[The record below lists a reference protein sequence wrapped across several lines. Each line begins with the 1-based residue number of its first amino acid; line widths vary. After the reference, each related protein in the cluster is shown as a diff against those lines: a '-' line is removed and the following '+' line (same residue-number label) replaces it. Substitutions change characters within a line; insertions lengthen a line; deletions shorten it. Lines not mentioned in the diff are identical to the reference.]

1 MKRRPT
7 RNTQPV
13 NPQRIGGTFVD
24 YLLSKGH
31 STASV
36 EAERRQL
43 GYFFTWCDQEGMEPE
58 EAGYR
63 DLLAYVAHLR
73 KNGGAERSR
82 GVKPITMQKYMGTF
96 RHFFAWQVKTGRRDD
111 NPARDIDI
119 QDIQRK
125 VLQMILT
132 RQELERNY
140 KSYGTKELK
149 EEQQAQNWAKASALA
164 TKRNKAIL
172 GLLVFQGLTSHEVAA
187 LTVKSLELRAGKVH
201 VEGGRRHNGR
211 TLTLEAAQ
219 VMDLM
224 EYTLQT
230 RPALLKLG
238 GKGTDALFTST
249 GKGSS
254 LNNTLHK
261 LLEQITK
268 LEPKVKTLQQ
278 LRASVITHWIK
289 TLNLREAQHRAG
301 HRYVSSTEAYLIND
315 LEGLAED
322 VARFHPIG

>member
-1 MKRRPT
+1 M
-7 RNTQPV
+7 
-13 NPQRIGGTFVD
+13 GTFGD
-24 YLLSKGH
+24 HLLSKGH
-31 STASV
+31 SKASV

-43 GYFFTWCDQEGMEPE
+43 GYFMTWCDQEDMEPE

-63 DLLAYVAHLR
+63 DLLAYVQSLR
-73 KNGGAERSR
+73 KKGTI
-82 GVKPITMQKYMGTF
+82 KPITLQKYIGTLK
-96 RHFFAWQVKTGRRDD
+96 HFFAWQIKSGKRED

-125 VLQMILT
+125 QLHVILT
-132 RQELERNY
+132 RQELERIYERCGNPQHVNA
-140 KSYGTKELK
+140 STRNGS
-149 EEQQAQNWAKASALA
+149 AQNWAKASALA
-164 TKRNKAIL
+164 TKRNKAIV
-172 GLLVFQGLTSHEVAA
+172 GLLVFQGLSSHELQA

-211 TLTLEAAQ
+211 SLTLEAAQ

-230 RPALLKLG
+230 RSELLKLS
-238 GKGTDALFTST
+238 GKNSEALFVSV
-249 GKGSS
+249 GAGSK
-254 LNNTLHK
+254 LNNTLNK
-261 LLEQITK
+261 LLAQITK

>member
-1 MKRRPT
+1 MS
-7 RNTQPV
+7 
-13 NPQRIGGTFVD
+13 TFGD

-31 STASV
+31 TTQTVATEQRELARFMV
-36 EAERRQL
+36 
-43 GYFFTWCDQEGMEPE
+43 WCDQENMEPE
-58 EAGYR
+58 DAGYR
-63 DLLAYVAHLR
+63 DLLAYVQSLR
-73 KNGGAERSR
+73 KKGT
-82 GVKPITMQKYMGTF
+82 VKPITLQKYMGTL
-96 RHFFAWQVKTGRRDD
+96 RHFFAWQVKTGKRED
-111 NPARDIDI
+111 NPAIDIDI

-125 VLQMILT
+125 VLQVMLT
-132 RQELERNY
+132 RTELERIYQNY
-140 KSYGTKELK
+140 GAKELN

-172 GLLVFQGLTSHEVAA
+172 GLLVFQGLTSHEIAA
-187 LTVKSLELRAGKVH
+187 LTLKSLELRAGKVH
-201 VEGGRRHNGR
+201 VEEGRRHNGR
-211 TLTLEAAQ
+211 SLTLEAAQ

-230 RPALLKLG
+230 RPELLKL
-238 GKGTDALFTST
+238 T
-249 GKGSS
+249 GKAGDQLFVSVGAGQR
-254 LNNTLHK
+254 LNNTLNK
-261 LLEQITK
+261 LLEQITRI
-268 LEPKVKTLQQ
+268 EPKVKTLQQ

>member
-1 MKRRPT
+1 MS
-7 RNTQPV
+7 
-13 NPQRIGGTFVD
+13 TFGD

-31 STASV
+31 TTQTVATEQRELARFMV
-36 EAERRQL
+36 
-43 GYFFTWCDQEGMEPE
+43 WCDQENMEPE

-63 DLLAYVAHLR
+63 DLLAYVQSLR
-73 KNGGAERSR
+73 KKGT
-82 GVKPITMQKYMGTF
+82 VKPITLQKYMGTL
-96 RHFFAWQVKTGRRDD
+96 RHFFAWQVKTGKRDD
-111 NPARDIDI
+111 NPAIDIDI

-125 VLQMILT
+125 VLQVMLT
-132 RQELERNY
+132 RQELERIY
-140 KSYGTKELK
+140 QSYGTKELK
-149 EEQQAQNWAKASALA
+149 EQAQNWAKASALA

-187 LTVKSLELRAGKVH
+187 LTLKSLELRAGKVH

-219 VMDLM
+219 IMDLM

-230 RPALLKLG
+230 RLELLKL
-238 GKGTDALFTST
+238 T
-249 GKGSS
+249 GKTADQLFVSVGSGTA
-254 LNNTLHK
+254 LHNTLNK
-261 LLEQITK
+261 LLLQITK

>member
-1 MKRRPT
+1 MS
-7 RNTQPV
+7 
-13 NPQRIGGTFVD
+13 TFGD

-31 STASV
+31 SSASV

-63 DLLAYVAHLR
+63 DLLAYVQSLR
-73 KNGGAERSR
+73 KKGT
-82 GVKPITMQKYMGTF
+82 VKPITLQKYMGTL
-96 RHFFAWQVKTGRRDD
+96 RHFFAWQVKTGKRDD

-125 VLQMILT
+125 VLQVMLT
-132 RQELERNY
+132 RAELERIY
-140 KSYGTKELK
+140 QQYGSGAGQDVIASEAK
-149 EEQQAQNWAKASALA
+149 QQNWAKASALA

-172 GLLVFQGLTSHEVAA
+172 GLLVFQGLTSHELQA

-201 VEGGRRHNGR
+201 VEEGRRHNGR
-211 TLTLEAAQ
+211 SLTLEAAQ

-230 RPALLKLG
+230 RSELLKLS
-238 GKGTDALFTST
+238 GKNSEALFVSV
-249 GKGSS
+249 GAGQR
-254 LNNTLHK
+254 LNNTLNK
-261 LLEQITK
+261 LLAQITK

>member
-1 MKRRPT
+1 MS
-7 RNTQPV
+7 
-13 NPQRIGGTFVD
+13 TFGD

-31 STASV
+31 SSASV

-63 DLLAYVAHLR
+63 DLLAYVQHMR
-73 KNGGAERSR
+73 KR
-82 GVKPITMQKYMGTF
+82 GTIKPITLQKYVGTL
-96 RHFFAWQVKTGRRDD
+96 RHFFAWQVQQGRRED

-125 VLQMILT
+125 VLQVMLT
-132 RQELERNY
+132 RAELERIYQQHGSGEASEAN
-140 KSYGTKELK
+140 KE
-149 EEQQAQNWAKASALA
+149 QNWFKASQLA

-172 GLLVFQGLTSHEVAA
+172 GLLVFQGLTSHEIAA
-187 LTVKSLELRAGKVH
+187 LTVKSLELRAGKVN
-201 VEGGRRHNGR
+201 VEAGRRHNGR

-219 VMDLM
+219 IMDLM

-230 RPALLKLG
+230 RPELLKL
-238 GKGTDALFTST
+238 T
-249 GKGSS
+249 GKSADQLFVSVGAGSK
-254 LNNTLHK
+254 LHNTLNK
-261 LLEQITK
+261 LLEQITRI
-268 LEPKVKTLQQ
+268 EPKVKTLQQ

>member
-1 MKRRPT
+1 MS
-7 RNTQPV
+7 
-13 NPQRIGGTFVD
+13 TFGD
-24 YLLSKGH
+24 YLIGKGH

-43 GYFFTWCDQEGMEPE
+43 GYFMTWCDVEGMEPE

-63 DLLAYVAHLR
+63 DLLAYVQSLR
-73 KNGGAERSR
+73 KKGTI
-82 GVKPITMQKYMGTF
+82 KPITLQKYMGTLK
-96 RHFFAWQVKTGRRDD
+96 HFFAWQVKTGKRDD
-111 NPARDIDI
+111 NPAIDIDI

-125 VLQMILT
+125 VLQVMLT
-132 RQELERNY
+132 RAELERIY
-140 KSYGTKELK
+140 QQYGATPRPVPPSGAE
-149 EEQQAQNWAKASALA
+149 ANWAKASALA

-172 GLLVFQGLTSHEVAA
+172 GLLVFQGLTSHEIAQ
-187 LTVKSLELRAGKVH
+187 LTIKSLELRAGKVN
-201 VEGGRRHNGR
+201 VEEGRRHNGR

-230 RPALLKLG
+230 RPELLKLT
-238 GKGTDALFTST
+238 GKASDALFVSV
-249 GKGSS
+249 GAGSR
-254 LNNTLHK
+254 LNNTLNK
-261 LLEQITK
+261 LLLQITK

-278 LRASVITHWIK
+278 LRASVITSWIK

>member
-1 MKRRPT
+1 MSAF
-7 RNTQPV
+7 N
-13 NPQRIGGTFVD
+13 D
-24 YLLSKGH
+24 YLIGKGH
-31 STASV
+31 SSASV

-63 DLLAYVAHLR
+63 DLLAYVQHLR
-73 KNGGAERSR
+73 KR
-82 GVKPITMQKYMGTF
+82 GTIKPITLQKYMGTL
-96 RHFFAWQVKTGRRDD
+96 RHFFAWQIKNGKRED

-125 VLQMILT
+125 VLQVILT
-132 RQELERNY
+132 RAELERIY
-140 KSYGTKELK
+140 QQYGTQGLK
-149 EEQQAQNWAKASALA
+149 EEDRAQNWAKASALA

-172 GLLVFQGLTSHEVAA
+172 GLLVFQGLTSHEIAA

-201 VEGGRRHNGR
+201 VEEGRRHNGR
-211 TLTLEAAQ
+211 SLTLEAAQ

-224 EYTLQT
+224 EYTLSV
-230 RPALLKLG
+230 RGDLLKLS
-238 GKGTDALFTST
+238 GKNSESLFVSV
-249 GKGSS
+249 GAGSK
-254 LNNTLHK
+254 LNNTLNK

>member
-1 MKRRPT
+1 MS
-7 RNTQPV
+7 
-13 NPQRIGGTFVD
+13 TFGD

-31 STASV
+31 SSASV
-36 EAERRQL
+36 KAERRQL

-63 DLLAYVAHLR
+63 DLLAYVQHLR
-73 KNGGAERSR
+73 KR
-82 GVKPITMQKYMGTF
+82 GTVKPITLQKYMGTL
-96 RHFFAWQVKTGRRDD
+96 RHFFTWQVKQGKRED

-125 VLQMILT
+125 VLQVMLT
-132 RQELERNY
+132 RAELERIY
-140 KSYGTKELK
+140 QQYGSGEVDEANKE
-149 EEQQAQNWAKASALA
+149 QNWFKASQLA

-172 GLLVFQGLTSHEVAA
+172 GLLVFQGLTSHEIAA
-187 LTVKSLELRAGKVH
+187 LTVKSLELRAGKVN
-201 VEGGRRHNGR
+201 VEEGRRHNGR
-211 TLTLEAAQ
+211 SLTLEAAQ
-219 VMDLM
+219 IMDLM

-230 RPALLKLG
+230 RPELLKL
-238 GKGTDALFTST
+238 T
-249 GKGSS
+249 GKAGDQLFVSVGAGQR
-254 LNNTLHK
+254 LNNTLNK
-261 LLEQITK
+261 LLAQVQRI
-268 LEPKVKTLQQ
+268 EPKVKTLQQ

>member
-1 MKRRPT
+1 MS
-7 RNTQPV
+7 
-13 NPQRIGGTFVD
+13 TFND

-31 STASV
+31 SSASV

-43 GYFFTWCDQEGMEPE
+43 GYFMTWCDQEGMEPE

-63 DLLAYVAHLR
+63 DLLAYVQSLR
-73 KNGGAERSR
+73 KKET
-82 GVKPITMQKYMGTF
+82 VKPITLQKYMGTL
-96 RHFFAWQVKTGRRDD
+96 RHFFAWQVQQGKRDD

-125 VLQMILT
+125 VLQVMLS
-132 RQELERNY
+132 RQELERIY
-140 KSYGTKELK
+140 QQYGSGEASEANKE
-149 EEQQAQNWAKASALA
+149 QNWFKASQLA

-172 GLLVFQGLTSHEVAA
+172 GLLVFQGLTSHEIAA
-187 LTVKSLELRAGKVH
+187 LTVKSLELRAGKVN

-211 TLTLEAAQ
+211 SLTLEAAQ
-219 VMDLM
+219 IMDLM

-230 RPALLKLG
+230 RPELLKL
-238 GKGTDALFTST
+238 T
-249 GKGSS
+249 GKAGDQLFVSVGAGSK
-254 LNNTLHK
+254 LNNTLNK
-261 LLEQITK
+261 LLAQITK

>member
-1 MKRRPT
+1 MMA
-7 RNTQPV
+7 
-13 NPQRIGGTFVD
+13 TFND
-24 YLLSKGH
+24 YLIGKGH

-43 GYFFTWCDQEGMEPE
+43 GYFFTWCDREGMEPE

-63 DLLAYVAHLR
+63 DLLAYVAHMR
-73 KNGGAERSR
+73 KGGSI
-82 GVKPITMQKYMGTF
+82 KPITMQKYMGTL
-96 RHFFAWQVKTGRRDD
+96 RHFFTWQIKNGRRED

-125 VLQMILT
+125 MLQVILS
-132 RQELERNY
+132 RAELESLYQR
-140 KSYGTKELK
+140 YGASSAIAEGDGG
-149 EEQQAQNWAKASALA
+149 QNWARASALA

-172 GLLVFQGLTSHEVAA
+172 GLLVFQGLTSHEIAA
-187 LTVKSLELRAGKVH
+187 LTVKSLELRAGKVK

-219 VMDLM
+219 VLDLM

-230 RPALLKLG
+230 RPELLRLG
-238 GKGTDALFTST
+238 GKETDALFTST
-249 GKGSS
+249 GKGSGLS
-254 LNNTLHK
+254 NTLNK
-261 LLEQITK
+261 LLAQITK
-268 LEPKVKTLQQ
+268 LGPPYSGPKVKTLQQ

-322 VARFHPIG
+322 VERFHPIG

>member
-7 RNTQPV
+7 RNSQPV
-13 NPQRIGGTFVD
+13 NPQRVGGTFSD
-24 YLLSKGH
+24 HLFSKGH
-31 STASV
+31 SSASV

-43 GYFFTWCDQEGMEPE
+43 GYFMTWCDQEGMEPE

-63 DLLAYVAHLR
+63 DLLAYVQHLR
-73 KNGGAERSR
+73 KR
-82 GVKPITMQKYMGTF
+82 GTIKPITMQKYMGTL
-96 RHFFAWQVKTGRRDD
+96 RHFFAWQVKTGKRDD
-111 NPARDIDI
+111 NPAIDIDI

-125 VLQMILT
+125 VLQVMLS
-132 RQELERNY
+132 RQELERIY
-140 KSYGTKELK
+140 QQYGSSEVSEAAK
-149 EEQQAQNWAKASALA
+149 AQNWAKASALA

-172 GLLVFQGLTSHEVAA
+172 GLLVFQGLTSHEIAA

-201 VEGGRRHNGR
+201 VEEGRRHNGR
-211 TLTLEAAQ
+211 SLTLEAAQ
-219 VMDLM
+219 IMDLM

-230 RPALLKLG
+230 RPELLKL
-238 GKGTDALFTST
+238 T
-249 GKGSS
+249 GKAGDQLFVSVGAGSK
-254 LNNTLHK
+254 LNNTLNK
-261 LLEQITK
+261 LLAQVKRI
-268 LEPKVKTLQQ
+268 EPKVKTLQQ

>member
-1 MKRRPT
+1 MS
-7 RNTQPV
+7 
-13 NPQRIGGTFVD
+13 TFND

-31 STASV
+31 SSASV

-63 DLLAYVAHLR
+63 DLLAYVQHLR
-73 KNGGAERSR
+73 KR
-82 GVKPITMQKYMGTF
+82 GTIKPITLQKYMGTL
-96 RHFFAWQVKTGRRDD
+96 RHFFAWQVQQGKRED

-125 VLQMILT
+125 VLQVMLT
-132 RQELERNY
+132 RAELERIY
-140 KSYGTKELK
+140 QQYGSGEASEANKE
-149 EEQQAQNWAKASALA
+149 QNWFKASQLA

-172 GLLVFQGLTSHEVAA
+172 GLLVFQGLTSHEIAA
-187 LTVKSLELRAGKVH
+187 LTVKSLELRAGKVN
-201 VEGGRRHNGR
+201 VEEGRRHNGR
-211 TLTLEAAQ
+211 SLTLEAAQ
-219 VMDLM
+219 IMDLM

-230 RPALLKLG
+230 RPELLKL
-238 GKGTDALFTST
+238 T
-249 GKGSS
+249 GKTGDQLFVSVGAGSK
-254 LNNTLHK
+254 LNNTLNK
-261 LLEQITK
+261 LLEQITRI
-268 LEPKVKTLQQ
+268 EPKVKTLQQ

>member
-1 MKRRPT
+1 MS
-7 RNTQPV
+7 
-13 NPQRIGGTFVD
+13 TFAD

-31 STASV
+31 TTQTVATEQRELARFMV
-36 EAERRQL
+36 
-43 GYFFTWCDQEGMEPE
+43 WCDQENMEPE

-63 DLLAYVAHLR
+63 DLLAYVQSLR
-73 KNGGAERSR
+73 KR
-82 GVKPITMQKYMGTF
+82 GTVKPITLQKYMGTLK
-96 RHFFAWQVKTGRRDD
+96 HFFAWQVKTGKRDD
-111 NPARDIDI
+111 NPAIDIDI

-125 VLQMILT
+125 VLQVMLT
-132 RQELERNY
+132 RQELERIY
-140 KSYGTKELK
+140 QSYGTKELK

-172 GLLVFQGLTSHEVAA
+172 GLLVFQGLTSHEIAA

-201 VEGGRRHNGR
+201 VEGGRRHNAR
-211 TLTLEAAQ
+211 SLTLEAAQ
-219 VMDLM
+219 VLDLM
-224 EYTLQT
+224 EYTLSV
-230 RPALLKLG
+230 RGELLKLS
-238 GKGTDALFTST
+238 GKNSEALFVSV
-249 GKGSS
+249 GSGS
-254 LNNTLHK
+254 ALHNTLNK
-261 LLEQITK
+261 LLLQITK

>member
-1 MKRRPT
+1 MS
-7 RNTQPV
+7 
-13 NPQRIGGTFVD
+13 TFGD

-31 STASV
+31 SSASV

-63 DLLAYVAHLR
+63 DLLAYVQHLR
-73 KNGGAERSR
+73 KR
-82 GVKPITMQKYMGTF
+82 GTVKPITLQKYMGTL
-96 RHFFAWQVKTGRRDD
+96 RHFFAWQVKTGKRED
-111 NPARDIDI
+111 NPAIDIDI

-125 VLQMILT
+125 VLQVMLT
-132 RQELERNY
+132 RAELERIY
-140 KSYGTKELK
+140 QSYGRKELK

-172 GLLVFQGLTSHEVAA
+172 GLLVFQGLTSHEIAA
-187 LTVKSLELRAGKVH
+187 LTLKSLELRAGKVH
-201 VEGGRRHNGR
+201 VEAGRRHNGR
-211 TLTLEAAQ
+211 SLTLEAAQ

-224 EYTLQT
+224 EYTLSV
-230 RPALLKLG
+230 RGDLLKLT
-238 GKGTDALFTST
+238 GKASDALFVSV
-249 GKGSS
+249 GAGQR
-254 LNNTLHK
+254 LNNTLNK
-261 LLEQITK
+261 LLAQVQRI
-268 LEPKVKTLQQ
+268 EPKVKTLQQ

>member
-1 MKRRPT
+1 M
-7 RNTQPV
+7 
-13 NPQRIGGTFVD
+13 GTFSD
-24 YLLSKGH
+24 HLFSKGH
-31 STASV
+31 SSASV

-43 GYFFTWCDQEGMEPE
+43 GYFMTWCDQEGMEPE

-63 DLLAYVAHLR
+63 DLLAYVAHMR
-73 KNGGAERSR
+73 KSGTI
-82 GVKPITMQKYMGTF
+82 KPITMQKYMGTL
-96 RHFFAWQVKTGRRDD
+96 RHFFAWQVKTGKRED

-125 VLQMILT
+125 VLQVMLSK
-132 RQELERNY
+132 QELERIY
-140 KSYGTKELK
+140 QSYGTKEAGK
-149 EEQQAQNWAKASALA
+149 DVIASEAKQQNWAKASALA

-172 GLLVFQGLTSHEVAA
+172 GLLVFQGLTSHEIAA

-201 VEGGRRHNGR
+201 VEEGRRHNGR
-211 TLTLEAAQ
+211 SLTLEAAQ

-224 EYTLQT
+224 EYTLSV
-230 RPALLKLG
+230 RGDLLKLT
-238 GKGTDALFTST
+238 GKASDALFVSV
-249 GKGSS
+249 GAGQR
-254 LNNTLHK
+254 LNNTLNK

>member
-1 MKRRPT
+1 MS
-7 RNTQPV
+7 
-13 NPQRIGGTFVD
+13 TFGD

-31 STASV
+31 TTQTVATEQRELARFMV
-36 EAERRQL
+36 
-43 GYFFTWCDQEGMEPE
+43 WCDQENMEPE

-63 DLLAYVAHLR
+63 DLLAYVQSLR
-73 KNGGAERSR
+73 KKGT
-82 GVKPITMQKYMGTF
+82 VKPITLQKYIGTLK
-96 RHFFAWQVKTGRRDD
+96 HFFTWQIKNGRRED

-125 VLQMILT
+125 VLQVMLT
-132 RQELERNY
+132 RAELERIY
-140 KSYGTKELK
+140 QSYGNTQHVNASTRNGSE
-149 EEQQAQNWAKASALA
+149 QNWAKASALA

-187 LTVKSLELRAGKVH
+187 LTLKSLELRAGKVH
-201 VEGGRRHNGR
+201 VEEGRRHNGR
-211 TLTLEAAQ
+211 SLTLEAAQ

-224 EYTLQT
+224 EYTLSV
-230 RPALLKLG
+230 RGDLLKLS
-238 GKGTDALFTST
+238 GKASDQLFVSV
-249 GKGSS
+249 GVGQR
-254 LNNTLHK
+254 LNNTLNK

>member
-1 MKRRPT
+1 MA
-7 RNTQPV
+7 
-13 NPQRIGGTFVD
+13 TFSD
-24 YLLSKGH
+24 HLFSKGH
-31 STASV
+31 SSASV

-63 DLLAYVAHLR
+63 DLLAYVQHLR
-73 KNGGAERSR
+73 KR
-82 GVKPITMQKYMGTF
+82 GTVKPITLQKYMGTL
-96 RHFFAWQVKTGRRDD
+96 RHFFAWQVKTGKRDD
-111 NPARDIDI
+111 NPAIDIDI

-125 VLQMILT
+125 VLQVMLT
-132 RQELERNY
+132 RAELERIY
-140 KSYGTKELK
+140 QQYGSGEVSEAAK
-149 EEQQAQNWAKASALA
+149 AQNWAKASALA

-172 GLLVFQGLTSHEVAA
+172 GLLVFQGLTSHELQA
-187 LTVKSLELRAGKVH
+187 LTIKSLELRAGRVH
-201 VEGGRRHNGR
+201 VEEGRRHNGR
-211 TLTLEAAQ
+211 SLTLEAAQ

-230 RPALLKLG
+230 RGELLKL
-238 GKGTDALFTST
+238 T
-249 GKGSS
+249 GKASDQLFVSVGAGSK
-254 LNNTLHK
+254 LNNTLNK
-261 LLEQITK
+261 LLEQVQRI
-268 LEPKVKTLQQ
+268 EPKVKTLQQ

>member
-1 MKRRPT
+1 MS
-7 RNTQPV
+7 
-13 NPQRIGGTFVD
+13 TFND
-24 YLLSKGH
+24 YLFSKGH
-31 STASV
+31 SSASV

-43 GYFFTWCDQEGMEPE
+43 GYFFTWCDQEGMEPD

-63 DLLAYVAHLR
+63 DLLAYVQSLR
-73 KNGGAERSR
+73 KKGT
-82 GVKPITMQKYMGTF
+82 VKPITLQKYMGTL
-96 RHFFAWQVKTGRRDD
+96 RHFFAWQVKTGKRDD
-111 NPARDIDI
+111 NPAIDIDI

-125 VLQMILT
+125 VLQVMLSK
-132 RQELERNY
+132 QELERIY
-140 KSYGTKELK
+140 QSYGTKELK

-172 GLLVFQGLTSHEVAA
+172 GLLVFQGLTSHELQA
-187 LTVKSLELRAGKVH
+187 LTVKSVELRAGKVH
-201 VEGGRRHNGR
+201 VEEGRRHNGR
-211 TLTLEAAQ
+211 SLTLEAAQ
-219 VMDLM
+219 IMDLM

-230 RPALLKLG
+230 RPELLKL
-238 GKGTDALFTST
+238 T
-249 GKGSS
+249 GKAADQLFVSVGSGS
-254 LNNTLHK
+254 ALHNTLNK
-261 LLEQITK
+261 LLEHITK

>member
-1 MKRRPT
+1 MS
-7 RNTQPV
+7 
-13 NPQRIGGTFVD
+13 TFGD
-24 YLLSKGH
+24 YLFSKGH
-31 STASV
+31 SSASV

-43 GYFFTWCDQEGMEPE
+43 GYFMTWCDQEGMEPE

-63 DLLAYVAHLR
+63 DLLAYVQSLR
-73 KNGGAERSR
+73 KR
-82 GVKPITMQKYMGTF
+82 GTVKPITLQKYMGTL
-96 RHFFAWQVKTGRRDD
+96 RHFFAWQVKTGKRED

-125 VLQMILT
+125 VLQVMLT
-132 RQELERNY
+132 RAELERIY
-140 KSYGTKELK
+140 QQYGTKELK

-172 GLLVFQGLTSHEVAA
+172 GLLVFQGLTSHEIAA
-187 LTVKSLELRAGKVH
+187 LTLKSLELRAGKVH
-201 VEGGRRHNGR
+201 VEEGRRHNGR
-211 TLTLEAAQ
+211 SLTLEAAQ

-230 RPALLKLG
+230 RPELLKLRE
-238 GKGTDALFTST
+238 GKLSGNPRSPDPAGAGDQLFVSV
-249 GKGSS
+249 GAGSK
-254 LNNTLHK
+254 LNNTLNK
-261 LLEQITK
+261 LLEQLTRI
-268 LEPKVKTLQQ
+268 EPKVKTLQQ

>member
-1 MKRRPT
+1 MA
-7 RNTQPV
+7 
-13 NPQRIGGTFVD
+13 TFND
-24 YLLSKGH
+24 YLIGKGH
-31 STASV
+31 SNASV

-43 GYFFTWCDQEGMEPE
+43 GYFFTWCDVEGMEPE

-63 DLLAYVAHLR
+63 DLLAYVAHMR
-73 KNGGAERSR
+73 NSGSI
-82 GVKPITMQKYMGTF
+82 KPITMQKYMGTL
-96 RHFFAWQVKTGRRDD
+96 RHFFTWQIKNGRRED

-125 VLQMILT
+125 VLQVILT
-132 RQELERNY
+132 RQELESLYQR
-140 KSYGTKELK
+140 YGAASAIAEGDGG
-149 EEQQAQNWAKASALA
+149 QNWAKASALA
-164 TKRNKAIL
+164 TRRNKAIL

-187 LTVKSLELRAGKVH
+187 LTIKSLELRAGKVH
-201 VEGGRRHNGR
+201 VEGGRRHNAR
-211 TLTLEAAQ
+211 SLTLEAAQ

-224 EYTLQT
+224 EYTLSV
-230 RPALLKLG
+230 RGDLLKL
-238 GKGTDALFTST
+238 T
-249 GKGSS
+249 GKTADQLFVSVGSGS
-254 LNNTLHK
+254 ALHNTLNK
-261 LLEQITK
+261 LLGQVTK

>member
-1 MKRRPT
+1 MS
-7 RNTQPV
+7 
-13 NPQRIGGTFVD
+13 TFND

-31 STASV
+31 SSASV

-43 GYFFTWCDQEGMEPE
+43 GYFMTWCDQEGMEPE

-63 DLLAYVAHLR
+63 DLLAYVQHMR
-73 KNGGAERSR
+73 KR
-82 GVKPITMQKYMGTF
+82 GTVKPITLQKYMGTL
-96 RHFFAWQVKTGRRDD
+96 RHFFAWQVQQGRRED

-125 VLQMILT
+125 VLQVMLT
-132 RQELERNY
+132 RAELERIY
-140 KSYGTKELK
+140 QSYGAKELN

-187 LTVKSLELRAGKVH
+187 LTIKSLELRAGKVN

-211 TLTLEAAQ
+211 SLTLEAAQ
-219 VMDLM
+219 IMDLM

-230 RPALLKLG
+230 RPELLKLTS
-238 GKGTDALFTST
+238 KQTDALFVSV
-249 GKGSS
+249 GAGSK
-254 LNNTLHK
+254 LHNTLNK
-261 LLEQITK
+261 LLGQVTRI
-268 LEPKVKTLQQ
+268 EPKVKTLQQ

-289 TLNLREAQHRAG
+289 TLNLREAQLRAG

>member
-1 MKRRPT
+1 MS
-7 RNTQPV
+7 
-13 NPQRIGGTFVD
+13 TFAD

-31 STASV
+31 TTQTVATEQRELARFMV
-36 EAERRQL
+36 
-43 GYFFTWCDQEGMEPE
+43 WCDQENMEPE

-63 DLLAYVAHLR
+63 DLLAYVQSLR
-73 KNGGAERSR
+73 KR
-82 GVKPITMQKYMGTF
+82 GTVKPITLQKYMGTLK
-96 RHFFAWQVKTGRRDD
+96 HFFAWQVKTGKRDD
-111 NPARDIDI
+111 NPAIDIDI

-125 VLQMILT
+125 VLQVMLT
-132 RQELERNY
+132 RQELERIY
-140 KSYGTKELK
+140 QSYGTKELK

-172 GLLVFQGLTSHEVAA
+172 GLLVFQGLTSHEIAA

-211 TLTLEAAQ
+211 SLTLEAAQ
-219 VMDLM
+219 VLDLM
-224 EYTLQT
+224 EYTLSV
-230 RPALLKLG
+230 RGELLKLS
-238 GKGTDALFTST
+238 GKTSDALFVSV
-249 GKGSS
+249 GSGS
-254 LNNTLHK
+254 ALNNTLNK
-261 LLEQITK
+261 LLGQITK

>member
-1 MKRRPT
+1 MS
-7 RNTQPV
+7 
-13 NPQRIGGTFVD
+13 TFND

-31 STASV
+31 SSASV

-63 DLLAYVAHLR
+63 DLLAYVQSLR
-73 KNGGAERSR
+73 KKGT
-82 GVKPITMQKYMGTF
+82 VKPITLQKYMGTL
-96 RHFFAWQVKTGRRDD
+96 RHFFAWQVQQGKRED

-125 VLQMILT
+125 VLQVMLS
-132 RQELERNY
+132 RQELERIY
-140 KSYGTKELK
+140 QSYGAKELN

-172 GLLVFQGLTSHEVAA
+172 GLLVFQGLTSHEIAA
-187 LTVKSLELRAGKVH
+187 LTVKSLELRAGKVN
-201 VEGGRRHNGR
+201 VEEGRRHNGR
-211 TLTLEAAQ
+211 SLTLEAAQ
-219 VMDLM
+219 IMDLM

-230 RPALLKLG
+230 RPELLKL
-238 GKGTDALFTST
+238 T
-249 GKGSS
+249 GKSADQLFVSVGAGSK
-254 LNNTLHK
+254 LNNTLNK
-261 LLEQITK
+261 LLEQITRI
-268 LEPKVKTLQQ
+268 EPKVKTLQQ